1 MTEFKVQPKSLGGFV
16 RSLSGLF
23 MTKDNPHGLSPK
35 ECTVVACLLALTEKQ
50 DYIIDAVTKL
60 EASNQLNQS
69 LQVTV
74 NYINKFKKKG
84 VITKDN
90 KLHPVFFQNKITIEH
105 GENIL

>member
-1 MTEFKVQPKSLGGFV
+1 MTDFKVQPKSLGGLV

-23 MTKDNPHGLSPK
+23 ITKDNPNGLSPK
-35 ECTVVACLLALTEKQ
+35 ECTVIACLRSLTPES
-50 DYIIDAVTKL
+50 DYIIDGVTKL
-60 EASNQLNQS
+60 EASNQLNQK

-74 NYINKFKKKG
+74 NYINRFKKKG

-90 KLHPVFFQNKITIEH
+90 KLHPIFYKHKVVIEY